1 MSIQAV
7 IFDFGAVFTFEW
19 RTKKLLAGH
28 DCALGLP
35 KGTLFNYF
43 YSGETWELVS
53 TGKISEDEYFRRLQA
68 DWEGPWPAGLEE
80 MRHGGAL
87 SEGINGRVARMAMAI
102 RPRYK
107 VGLLSN
113 ATISLR
119 GFLSELGLLY
129 LFDFVVISAEAGLRK
144 PDPAIFRLTAIVAE
158 LDVSECLLI
167 DDKTRNTLAAEAV
180 GMQAIQFRSAAQ
192 AQRELLQMG
201 ILNKPVF

>member
-19 RTKKLLAGH
+19 RTKKMLAEH
-28 DCALGLP
+28 DRALGLP
-35 KGTLFNYF
+35 PGTLFNHF
-43 YSGETWELVS
+43 YSGETWEFVS
-53 TGKISEDEYFRRLQA
+53 TGKISVDEYFRRLQA
-68 DWEGPWPAGLEE
+68 EWEGPWPAGLEE
-80 MRHGGAL
+80 MRHGSMLAD
-87 SEGINGRVARMAMAI
+87 GINGRVVRLALALR
-102 RPRYK
+102 RHYK

-119 GFLSELGLLY
+119 GFLSELGLLD

-167 DDKTRNTLAAEAV
+167 DDKTRNTLAAESV
-180 GMQAIQFRSAAQ
+180 GIQAIQFRSAAQ
-192 AQRELLQMG
+192 TQRELLKRG
-201 ILNKPVF
+201 ILEEPAF